1 MEVYRVMYFQV
12 VIKDLMKRKRMT
24 IDEFAE
30 ALHLSAGAVLGWLTG
45 YELPTDKELLVLS
58 LCFGKNQEEWK
69 RAFEL
74 LQRIR
79 DVDSRRHLN

>member
-1 MEVYRVMYFQV
+1 MYFQV
-12 VIKDLMKRKRMT
+12 VIKDLMKRKGMT

-58 LCFGKNQEEWK
+58 LCFGKNQDEWK
-69 RAFEL
+69 RSFEL